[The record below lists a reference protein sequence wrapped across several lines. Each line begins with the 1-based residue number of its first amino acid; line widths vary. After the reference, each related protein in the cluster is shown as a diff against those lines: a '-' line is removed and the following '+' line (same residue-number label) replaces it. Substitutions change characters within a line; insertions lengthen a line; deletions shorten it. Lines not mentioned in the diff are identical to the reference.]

1 MERQS
6 PHCVRQEEVVVPSDL
21 MHAMSSDVQA
31 NRWILSEILGID
43 EMRVQE
49 TPFSVSP
56 YETAHTYIC
65 IKDRREVC
73 RMTIPDDVPLQDK
86 VTALKAA
93 LRLSHGN
100 NTEGKE
106 GRNPKIT

>member
-6 PHCVRQEEVVVPSDL
+6 PHGIWHEKIVPSDA
-21 MHAMSSDVQA
+21 MHAISMQTQA
-31 NRWILSEILGID
+31 NRWILSEVLGVD
-43 EMRVQE
+43 EMRISQV
-49 TPFSVSP
+49 PFTVSLH
-56 YETAHTYIC
+56 ESAHIYIC

-100 NTEGKE
+100 D
-106 GRNPKIT
+106 PKS

>member
-1 MERQS
+1 
-6 PHCVRQEEVVVPSDL
+6 
-21 MHAMSSDVQA
+21 
-31 NRWILSEILGID
+31 
-43 EMRVQE
+43 
-49 TPFSVSP
+49 
-56 YETAHTYIC
+56 
-65 IKDRREVC
+65 
-73 RMTIPDDVPLQDK
+73 MTIPDDVPLQDK